1 MFSKVAFLTLGLF
14 VAGVVSAE
22 SIRVTLLG
30 SGSPNPSPDQ
40 FGPSTL
46 VAYSTPNLPLIP

>member
-14 VAGVVSAE
+14 VAGVAGAE

-30 SGSPNPSPDQ
+30 SGGPEPNPDQ

-46 VAYSTPNLPLIP
+46 VKRN